1 MRRLMGAVIGFLLFF
16 PGALFLRWL
25 VVELGLYQ
33 QVSLTDALLAI
44 IIILACVIV
53 FGQPR
58 RALTAEELESQAER
72 MELASRRL
80 EQAQRRLRS
89 SRLSGAGSSRSQ
101 RASDRDRGSRRRR

>member
-16 PGALFLRWL
+16 PGALFLRWV

-72 MELASRRL
+72 
-80 EQAQRRLRS
+80 RLRS
-89 SRLSGAGSSRSQ
+89 SRLSGPGSSRSQ

>member
-1 MRRLMGAVIGFLLFF
+1 MRRLVGAFIGFLLFF

-33 QVSLTDALLAI
+33 EMSLTDALLAI
-44 IIILACVIV
+44 IIILACVII

-58 RALTAEELESQAER
+58 RALTAEELEQQAER

-89 SRLSGAGSSRSQ
+89 SRLSGPRSGSRSSRS
-101 RASDRDRGSRRRR
+101 RTSDRRRR

>member
-1 MRRLMGAVIGFLLFF
+1 MRRLVGVFVGFFLFF
-16 PGALFLRWL
+16 PVAMILRWL

-33 QVSLTDALLAI
+33 EVSLTDALLAI
-44 IIILACVIV
+44 IIILACVII

-58 RALTAEELESQAER
+58 RTLTAEELERQAER

-89 SRLSGAGSSRSQ
+89 SRLSTPRS
-101 RASDRDRGSRRRR
+101 GSRRSPSRTSDRRRR